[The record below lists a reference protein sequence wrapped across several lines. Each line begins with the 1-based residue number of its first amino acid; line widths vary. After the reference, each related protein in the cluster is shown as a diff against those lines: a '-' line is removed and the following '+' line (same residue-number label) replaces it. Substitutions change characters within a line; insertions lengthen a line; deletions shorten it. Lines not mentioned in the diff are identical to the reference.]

1 MEKKLRELKEMG
13 ILNDVSFFSVLSIVT
28 EFKADVLSMIE
39 DWEAGT
45 DPEDK
50 TLYSLALRRTV
61 DLINGN
67 SSVDNRDEEG

>member
-39 DWEAGT
+39 DWEAGI